1 MRQPFG
7 VKIAGSGWVAPPGTT
22 VLTAAAGAPRPGRV
36 SRRRREGKK
45 MEFEHSF
52 TIPVPPDQAWDVL
65 LNVERVAPCIP
76 GASFDTFDVYEITG
90 RVRVKVGPITMTYT
104 GRARFVDRDPVAH
117 TATLEAS
124 GKESRGTGTA
134 SATVHAALFGENGQ
148 GGKAERTRVTM
159 NTTLNVTGRPAQMGR
174 GVLADVS
181 GKLVERFAANLA
193 EQLSADTA
201 PGGEAAGGQG
211 GAAAAETEAGGSPAG
226 LPPPGGQAAG
236 GSATAASADSTT
248 QPGTAA
254 PAAAEPAPKAA
265 PARKKED
272 ETLDLLGVAAGP
284 LMRRIIPAAGALAA
298 AVLLGLLVRLRRR
311 RRKA

>member
-1 MRQPFG
+1 
-7 VKIAGSGWVAPPGTT
+7 
-22 VLTAAAGAPRPGRV
+22 
-36 SRRRREGKK
+36 

-52 TIPVPPDQAWDVL
+52 TIPVPPDRAWDVL
-65 LNVERVAPCIP
+65 LDVERVAPCMP
-76 GASFDTFDVYEITG
+76 GASVDTFDGDEITG
-90 RVRVKVGPITMTYT
+90 RVRVKVGPITMTYA

-148 GGKAERTRVTM
+148 DGKAEQTRVTM
-159 NTTLNVTGRPAQMGR
+159 STTLNVTGRPAQMGR

-193 EQLSADTA
+193 EQLSADAA
-201 PGGEAAGGQG
+201 PGGQAAGGQG
-211 GAAAAETEAGGSPAG
+211 GAAAAKTGAGGPAG
-226 LPPPGGQAAG
+226 SPPGLAEPGAGAAG
-236 GSATAASADSTT
+236 EPATAASPAYGT
-248 QPGTAA
+248 QPG
-254 PAAAEPAPKAA
+254 AAATASAA

-284 LMRRIIPAAGALAA
+284 LMRRIIPAAIGALSV
-298 AVLLGLLVRLRRR
+298 AVLLGLLARLRRK
-311 RRKA
+311 RKKA

>member
-1 MRQPFG
+1 
-7 VKIAGSGWVAPPGTT
+7 
-22 VLTAAAGAPRPGRV
+22 
-36 SRRRREGKK
+36 

-52 TIPVPPDQAWDVL
+52 MIPVPPDRAWDVL
-65 LNVERVAPCIP
+65 LDVERVAPCMP
-76 GASFDTFDVYEITG
+76 GASVDTFDGEQITG
-90 RVRVKVGPITMTYT
+90 RVRVKVGPITMTYA

-148 GGKAERTRVTM
+148 DGTPEQTRVTM
-159 NTTLNVTGRPAQMGR
+159 STTLNVTGRPAQMGR

-193 EQLSADTA
+193 EQLTADA
-201 PGGEAAGGQG
+201 GPAAGQEASAAPQPATAGTG
-211 GAAAAETEAGGSPAG
+211 GAAAG
-226 LPPPGGQAAG
+226 
-236 GSATAASADSTT
+236 
-248 QPGTAA
+248 A
-254 PAAAEPAPKAA
+254 PAAATEPDAVPPASAA

-284 LMRRIIPAAGALAA
+284 VMRRIVPAVGALIAA
-298 AVLLGLLVRLRRR
+298 LFIGLMVRLRRK
-311 RRKA
+311 RKKA